1 MKKSELKNIIKECVR
16 EVIFEDGTLSG
27 IITEVAQGLQVVNS
41 SNLRS
46 PITKQRKSD
55 SVQKTMADT
64 KIRMQEAMNNYKKPT
79 KAAQEKPSFAQK
91 NPLFE
96 GTNPIPQGDGKGSL
110 SGVSPSDPGLDIG
123 SIPGMGR
130 WGEVASRL
138 SNKKES

>member
-1 MKKSELKNIIKECVR
+1 MKKSELKNIIKECVK

-27 IITEVAQGLQVVNS
+27 IITEVAQGLQVINS
-41 SNLRS
+41 SNLRT
-46 PITKQRKSD
+46 PVMKEKKSD
-55 SVQKTMADT
+55 PVQKTMAET
-64 KIRMQEAMNNYKKPT
+64 KKRMQEAMNNYKQPIQK
-79 KAAQEKPSFAQK
+79 QEKPSFAQK

-96 GTNPIPQGDGKGSL
+96 GTNPLPQGDGKGSL
-110 SGVSPSDPGLDIG
+110 SGVSPSDPGLDIA

>member
-27 IITEVAQGLQVVNS
+27 IITEVAQGLQVVSS
-41 SNLRS
+41 SNLRA
-46 PITKQRKSD
+46 PITNQKKSD
-55 SVQKTMADT
+55 SVQRTMADT
-64 KIRMQEAMNNYKKPT
+64 KKRMQEAMRNYEKPV
-79 KAAQEKPSFAQK
+79 QEKPSFAQK

-96 GTNPIPQGDGKGSL
+96 GTNPLPQGDGKGSL

-123 SIPGMGR
+123 SIPGMAR

>member
-27 IITEVAQGLQVVNS
+27 IITEVAQGLQVLGSN
-41 SNLRS
+41 NLRT
-46 PITKQRKSD
+46 PVAKQRKSD

-64 KIRMQEAMNNYKKPT
+64 KKIMQEAMNNYRQPV
-79 KAAQEKPSFAQK
+79 QEKPSFANK

-96 GTNPIPQGDGKGSL
+96 GTNPLPQGDGKGSL